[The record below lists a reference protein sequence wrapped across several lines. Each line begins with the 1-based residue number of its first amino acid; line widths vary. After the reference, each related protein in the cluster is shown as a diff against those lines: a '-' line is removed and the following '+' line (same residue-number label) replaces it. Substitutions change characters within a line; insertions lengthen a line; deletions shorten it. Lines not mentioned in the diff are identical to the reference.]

1 MSKLMVRKLLVS
13 LGLAILTALVLM
25 GVIVSGITGLA
36 LADGTALSFGAIAS
50 HSGLMIL
57 CALVFVLGFVVTLVS
72 SLLVPSRRRRYRS
85 SGTAVEEDVDDG
97 RERGVV
103 KWFNIKKGFG
113 FIAWDEGEDVF
124 VHFRSI
130 RGQGHRSLE
139 EGQKVK
145 FTVIQGDKGPQAD
158 DVSAVR

>member
-13 LGLAILTALVLM
+13 LGLAILTALVVM
-25 GVIVSGITGLA
+25 GVILSGVSGLA
-36 LADGTALSFGAIAS
+36 LADGTALSFGAITS
-50 HSGLMIL
+50 HSGLMTL
-57 CALVFVLGFVVTLVS
+57 CGLLFVWGFVSTFAA

-113 FIAWDEGEDVF
+113 FIAWEEGEDVF